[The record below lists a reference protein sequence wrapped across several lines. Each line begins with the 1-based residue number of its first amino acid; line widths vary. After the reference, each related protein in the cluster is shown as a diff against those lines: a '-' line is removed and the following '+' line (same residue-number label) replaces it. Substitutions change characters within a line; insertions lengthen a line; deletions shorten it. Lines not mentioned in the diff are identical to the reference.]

1 MDRYHPR
8 GELAPRDVVA
18 RAIWRELSEGNQ
30 VFLDVTHL
38 DGEWVRRRFPNIF
51 RRCQDYGIDITQS
64 PIPVAPAAHYTMGGV
79 RTDHHGQTSIP
90 GLYACGEVACNGV
103 HGANRLASNSLLDG
117 LVFGDRIVRRCL
129 GEWKNTPFWE
139 RRHLAA
145 AAAGDDR
152 EAEELLVAER
162 PDGSRQ
168 QLFCCRG
175 EAAAPAAGGLPP
187 FAELC
192 LKLRSTMW
200 EEVGLVRSF
209 QGLSRSRELFAWA
222 EKVLTGRVGNGG
234 EAEVLNMAQLD
245 RLIAQSALVRTE
257 SRGAH
262 YRQDFP
268 SPDDSEWRK
277 HLVWQ
282 RRFKER

>member
-1 MDRYHPR
+1 MERYHPQ

-18 RAIWRELSEGNQ
+18 RAIWRELSKGNR

-38 DGEWVRRRFPNIF
+38 NREWVRKRFPNIF
-51 RRCQDYGIDITQS
+51 RRCRDYGIDITQD

-79 RTDHHGQTSIP
+79 RTDHDGQTSLP

-145 AAAGDDR
+145 AAAGEDR
-152 EAEELLVAER
+152 QAEDFLVAER

-168 QLFCCRG
+168 QVFCRHQDA
-175 EAAAPAAGGLPP
+175 ESPADESPLPL
-187 FAELC
+187 AELHRR
-192 LKLRSTMW
+192 LRSAMW

-209 QGLSRSRELFAWA
+209 QGLSRSRELFVRA
-222 EKVLTGRVGNGG
+222 EKALAGRIGRAE
-234 EAEVLNMAQLD
+234 EAELMNMAQLD

-268 SPDDSEWRK
+268 RPDDSEWRK

-282 RRFKER
+282 RRFKEH